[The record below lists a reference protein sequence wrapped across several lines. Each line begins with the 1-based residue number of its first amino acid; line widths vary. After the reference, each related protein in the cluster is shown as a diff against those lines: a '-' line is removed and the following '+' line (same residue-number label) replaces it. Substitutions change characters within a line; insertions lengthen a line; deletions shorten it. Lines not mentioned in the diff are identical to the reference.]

1 MTPQPYC
8 GITIVKLA
16 ADTWIGLQIT
26 LYLPDEVEE
35 MTLAGGE
42 GRPLEEDEQ
51 TKITP
56 LLESCLKLGLE
67 ILKNQEFSRIEEE
80 EYQQLMDNSTCPLK
94 D

>member
-1 MTPQPYC
+1 M
-8 GITIVKLA
+8 IVKLA

-67 ILKNQEFSRIEEE
+67 FLNLVEEE
-80 EYQQLMDNSTCPLK
+80 EYQQLMDNSTCSLK

>member
-1 MTPQPYC
+1 M
-8 GITIVKLA
+8 IVKLA
-16 ADTWIGLQIT
+16 ADTSIGLQIT
-26 LYLPDEVEE
+26 LYLPDEVEG
-35 MTLAGGE
+35 MTVAGGE

-67 ILKNQEFSRIEEE
+67 FLNLAEEE

>member
-1 MTPQPYC
+1 
-8 GITIVKLA
+8 
-16 ADTWIGLQIT
+16 
-26 LYLPDEVEE
+26 

-42 GRPLEEDEQ
+42 GRPLEEDVE

-67 ILKNQEFSRIEEE
+67 FLNLLEEE
-80 EYQQLMDNSTCPLK
+80 EIQHLIDYSTCPLK

>member
-1 MTPQPYC
+1 M
-8 GITIVKLA
+8 IVKLA
-16 ADTWIGLQIT
+16 VDTWIGLQIT

-67 ILKNQEFSRIEEE
+67 FLNLVEEE
-80 EYQQLMDNSTCPLK
+80 EYQQLMDNSTCSLK

>member
-67 ILKNQEFSRIEEE
+67 FLNLVEEE
-80 EYQQLMDNSTCPLK
+80 EYQQLVDNSTCPLK

>member
-67 ILKNQEFSRIEEE
+67 FLNLVEEE
-80 EYQQLMDNSTCPLK
+80 EYQQLMDNSTCSLK

>member
-1 MTPQPYC
+1 M
-8 GITIVKLA
+8 
-16 ADTWIGLQIT
+16 QIT

-42 GRPLEEDEQ
+42 VRPLKEDVE

-67 ILKNQEFSRIEEE
+67 FLNLVEEE
-80 EYQQLMDNSTCPLK
+80 EYQQLMDNSTCSLK

>member
-67 ILKNQEFSRIEEE
+67 FLNLVEEE

>member
-1 MTPQPYC
+1 M
-8 GITIVKLA
+8 IVKLA

-42 GRPLEEDEQ
+42 VRPLEEDEQ

-67 ILKNQEFSRIEEE
+67 FLNLVEEE
-80 EYQQLMDNSTCPLK
+80 EYQQLMDNSTCSLK

>member
-1 MTPQPYC
+1 M
-8 GITIVKLA
+8 IVKLA
-16 ADTWIGLQIT
+16 ADTSIGLQIT
-26 LYLPDEVEE
+26 LYLPDEVEG
-35 MTLAGGE
+35 MTVAGGE

-67 ILKNQEFSRIEEE
+67 FLNLVEEE
-80 EYQQLMDNSTCPLK
+80 EYQQLMDNSTCPLR

>member
-1 MTPQPYC
+1 M
-8 GITIVKLA
+8 IVKLA
-16 ADTWIGLQIT
+16 ADTSIGLQIT
-26 LYLPDEVEE
+26 LYLPDEVEG
-35 MTLAGGE
+35 MTVAGGE

-67 ILKNQEFSRIEEE
+67 FLNLVEEE